1 MLASSI
7 RQVSRQRRNG
17 AHGGRAGSM
26 VLDLLA
32 GLAAKRFADTI
43 GQKGAERLIDNTRW
57 LFQRQQTGMN
67 PMPSADRLETSFHHH
82 LAEASQWASR
92 IQIEG
97 MSRPRSIASE
107 TLPLTLTDRPR
118 RFRRSHRMTRERHAG
133 EKRIPPFVPR
143 TFGDLRPF
151 GEEQLL
157 VEDDNFVLLGAPGAG
172 KTTML
177 RRLVK
182 QLFTF
187 DENQP
192 DHGYLSVP
200 MVIVLREQASPTSLP
215 EMVLRQLRL
224 HADVRQILDPV
235 ETYEARRLQ
244 AERQLRD
251 VNEELAARERDI
263 AAAILDTCEVVLFLD
278 GLDEVAPEF
287 RPCLERSID
296 LLARRCHRSKI
307 IVSCRSGDYG
317 GTFEGFTTVEIC
329 ALEPAQVE
337 RISRLWLGDD
347 ADEFL
352 TKIKGSSRSAHWAEP
367 SPPWDSSTHEADAH
381 RSTAREQQ
389 SAASELANR
398 PLFLGQMLTVYE
410 NIGTI
415 PDQPSALCRQMVRL
429 VLQDWDRQNQAKRVS
444 RYADFQSD
452 AKMDFLYHFAFIVS
466 FNIRK
471 QRFDHQ
477 DLVCAYQEICGRF
490 NLPRHQGD
498 EVAREIETH
507 TGIVAQVSYDGF
519 EFSHLSIQ
527 EYLAGEYL
535 ARLQSDFRHYFSTNP
550 ALVAVGVALSSDP
563 GRTLLRLLTEIDPT
577 ASSMLSFVTRLVQER
592 PRFLPTTSLAR
603 AAIRLIQLAAE
614 HRYIENPVRVLLR
627 DPSVM
632 GSFVEFLIANYDIS
646 VRPNGSLS
654 AVLKQNRTPVD
665 AGVPGV
671 FGLNSV
677 TAGPIVRELEL
688 RGQTLKTLDA
698 V

>member
-1 MLASSI
+1 
-7 RQVSRQRRNG
+7 
-17 AHGGRAGSM
+17 M
-26 VLDLLA
+26 VLEFLA

-57 LFQRQQTGMN
+57 LFQRQQTGEN
-67 PMPSADRLETSFHHH
+67 PMPTTDRLEGCFFHH

-97 MSRPRSIASE
+97 MSRPRSISSE

-118 RFRRSHRMTRERHAG
+118 RFRRINRVARQKKAG

-143 TFGDLRPF
+143 SLGDDYLRPF
-151 GEEQLL
+151 GEEELL
-157 VEDDNFVLLGAPGAG
+157 ADDDNFVLLGAPGAG

-182 QLFTF
+182 QLLTF
-187 DENQP
+187 DEGNP
-192 DHGYLSVP
+192 DDDHLSVP

-224 HADVRQILDPV
+224 HAGVREILDPV

-244 AERQLRD
+244 AESQLRD

-263 AAAILDTCEVVLFLD
+263 AAALLDTCGVVLFLD

-287 RPCLERSID
+287 RSHLERSID

-329 ALEPAQVE
+329 DLEPAQVE
-337 RISRLWLGDD
+337 RISRLWLADD

-352 TKIKGSSRSAHWAEP
+352 TKIRGSSRSADWTDP
-367 SPPWDSSTHEADAH
+367 STPLDPATHEGGQP
-381 RSTAREQQ
+381 RSSAREQQ

-444 RYADFQSD
+444 RYADFQPD

-477 DLVCAYQEICGRF
+477 DLVCAYQEICDRF
-490 NLPRHQGD
+490 NLPKREGN
-498 EVAREIETH
+498 EVAQEIETH
-507 TGIVAQVSYDGF
+507 TGIIAQVSYDAF

-535 ARLQSDFRHYFSTNP
+535 ARLQSDFRHYFSVNP

-577 ASSMLSFVTRLVQER
+577 GPSLLSFVTRLVQER
-592 PRFLPTTSLAR
+592 PRFLPTICLAR

-614 HRYIENPVRVLLR
+614 HRYIENPVRVILR

-632 GSFVEFLIANYDIS
+632 ASFVEFIVTNYDIS

-654 AVLKQNRTPVD
+654 AALRQNRTPVD
-665 AGVPGV
+665 AGVPSV
-671 FGLNSV
+671 IALNSI
-677 TAGPIVRELEL
+677 TAGPIVRELEV
-688 RGQTLKTLDA
+688 RRHPVKSLDA
-698 V
+698 G